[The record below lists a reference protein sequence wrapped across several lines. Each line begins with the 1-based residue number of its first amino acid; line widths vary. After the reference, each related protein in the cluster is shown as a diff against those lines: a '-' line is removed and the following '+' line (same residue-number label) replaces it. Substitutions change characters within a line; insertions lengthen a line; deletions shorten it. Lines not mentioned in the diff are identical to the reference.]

1 MPMNKYQQRRR
12 RRGGFTL
19 IEILLVVAIIAM
31 LASLVAVN
39 IPKYIQSSRISAA
52 RGQISNFDTGINAYL
67 LEHGKYPPTLEA
79 LTAGDEPVMA
89 SLPADPW
96 QNPYKYAYPGR
107 HPPFKYDISS
117 YGPDGVES
125 TDDDLANWKVENAGA
140 SAAAAAR

>member
-1 MPMNKYQQRRR
+1 MNKYQQRRR
-12 RRGGFTL
+12 RNRGGFTL

-39 IPKYIQSSRISAA
+39 IPKYIKSSRISAA
-52 RGQISNFDTGINAYL
+52 KGQISNFDTGINAYL

-89 SLPADPW
+89 SLPIDPW

-107 HPPFKYDISS
+107 HPPYKYDISS
-117 YGPDGVES
+117 FGPDGIEN
-125 TDDDLANWKVENAGA
+125 TDDDLANWKTETAGTTGG
-140 SAAAAAR
+140 SAAR

>member
-1 MPMNKYQQRRR
+1 MKRNKQCRRN
-12 RRGGFTL
+12 RGGFTL

-39 IPKYIQSSRISAA
+39 IPKYIKSSRVSAA
-52 RGQISNFDTGINAYL
+52 KGQISNFDTGINAYL

-89 SLPADPW
+89 TLPLDPW
-96 QNPYKYAYPGR
+96 QNPYKYLYPGR

-117 YGPDGVES
+117 YGPDGIES
-125 TDDDLANWKVENAGA
+125 TDDDISNWKVETSAGPTG
-140 SAAAAAR
+140 SAQR

>member
-1 MPMNKYQQRRR
+1 MNKYQQRRR
-12 RRGGFTL
+12 NRGGFTL

-39 IPKYIQSSRISAA
+39 IPKYIKSSRIAA
-52 RGQISNFDTGINAYL
+52 AKGQLSNFDTGINAYL

-89 SLPADPW
+89 TLPIDPW
-96 QNPYKYAYPGR
+96 QNPYRYLYPGR

-117 YGPDGVES
+117 FGPDGIEN
-125 TDDDLANWKVENAGA
+125 TDDDISNWKVEVSGGPTG
-140 SAAAAAR
+140 SAQR